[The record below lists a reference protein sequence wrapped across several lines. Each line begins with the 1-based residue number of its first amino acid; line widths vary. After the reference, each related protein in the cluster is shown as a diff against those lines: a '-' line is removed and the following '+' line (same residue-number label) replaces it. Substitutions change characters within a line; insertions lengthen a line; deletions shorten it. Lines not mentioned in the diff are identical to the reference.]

1 MSGGLFSAKNFS
13 VTFGKVYWPTFVNG
27 PSYIA
32 RENPILFPPTGG
44 NIKSEKTGEI
54 QRVC

>member
-1 MSGGLFSAKNFS
+1 MSGGLFSAKNSS
-13 VTFGKVYWPTFVNG
+13 VKFGKVYWPTFVNG
-27 PSYIA
+27 PGYIA